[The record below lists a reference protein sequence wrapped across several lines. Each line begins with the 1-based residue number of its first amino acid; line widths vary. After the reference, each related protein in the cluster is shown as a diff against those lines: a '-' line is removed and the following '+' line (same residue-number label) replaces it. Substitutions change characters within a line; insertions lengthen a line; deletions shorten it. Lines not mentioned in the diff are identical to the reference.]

1 MNRLVLLTLLLVS
14 PCSWLVGGG
23 AVGKWLTHLTVDQE
37 IVGSD
42 VSLVLKTRL
51 FSKFTPHF
59 LYLQYIMSL
68 WNSRSFHGKERKFLG
83 L

>member
-1 MNRLVLLTLLLVS
+1 MNQLVLLPLILVS

-23 AVGKWLTHLTVDQE
+23 AVGKWLAHLTVDQE
-37 IVGSD
+37 IEGSD

-68 WNSRSFHGKERKFLG
+68 WTSRSFHGKERKFLG